1 MRTITKEKFVNKSY
15 KLKEDVA
22 PLSYMLPTRHTKRF
36 PLLWFDE
43 ETGENRAL
51 RYSRNQ
57 KSIFEDEQDGNVI
70 LEPIVFED
78 GFLNVSKTNQTLQ
91 KFLSIHPLNGTRFVE
106 INKEKDAK
114 KDMEILSVEVDALI
128 EAKKMDIEQLETI
141 GRVLL
146 GDVSKLTTAELK
158 RDMLVYARNYPHDFL
173 NIIKDPQIKL
183 QSTVQE
189 FFDAGLL
196 QSKKQSI
203 HFNLEKNKSRMVT
216 IPAGEDP
223 LAMVA
228 EFLRSDEGIESLKLL
243 EKTLKSKS

>member
-15 KLKEDVA
+15 KLKDDVA

>member
-57 KSIFEDEQDGNVI
+57 ESIFEDEQDGNVI

>member
-1 MRTITKEKFVNKSY
+1 MRTKTKEKFVNKSY

-70 LEPIVFED
+70 LEPIIFED
-78 GFLNVSKTNQTLQ
+78 GLLNVSKTNQPLQ
-91 KFLSIHPLNGTRFVE
+91 KFLALHPLNGTRFVE

-128 EAKKMDIEQLETI
+128 EAKKMDIEQLETV

-146 GDVSKLTTAELK
+146 GDVSRLTTAELK

-196 QSKKQSI
+196 QRKKQNV

-216 IPAGEDP
+216 IPTGEDH